1 MTTQTGAESRH
12 VGAGSVSGLLFET
25 PPGNCSDAVWCV
37 LLLNYSSV
45 AWRMVQTSQVVRQ
58 ELELDGGLP

>member
-1 MTTQTGAESRH
+1 M
-12 VGAGSVSGLLFET
+12 GSVSGLLFET
-25 PPGNCSDAVWCV
+25 PPGDHSDVVCV